1 MDHVGNA
8 TASQELGYGCLK
20 VRILF
25 FVQAP
30 SWEAWPGAVKELQK
44 GIQTDLIFFFFF
56 YNFIRI
62 TVAGNM
68 TKVLTAEEHICF
80 PQEPTMPVPKPPKCK
95 DQPVLLPLTVET
107 NKLKPRHRLYFQSK
121 AFLNRAAA
129 TTAKPCTL

>member
-1 MDHVGNA
+1 
-8 TASQELGYGCLK
+8 
-20 VRILF
+20 
-25 FVQAP
+25 
-30 SWEAWPGAVKELQK
+30 
-44 GIQTDLIFFFFF
+44 
-56 YNFIRI
+56 
-62 TVAGNM
+62 M

-129 TTAKPCTL
+129 TTAKPVSNFKSKSILEEQKSAVRER